1 MQGATVSSS
10 QGGVAKIVY
19 KQGICEISL
28 SCRLVP
34 PIISAAVAAV
44 TAE

>member
-1 MQGATVSSS
+1 MPSQ

-19 KQGICEISL
+19 KQGICEVGV

-34 PIISAAVAAV
+34 PIISSAVAAVAA
-44 TAE
+44 E

>member
-1 MQGATVSSS
+1 MPPQ

-19 KQGICEISL
+19 KQGICEIGV

-34 PIISAAVAAV
+34 PIISSAVAAVAA
-44 TAE
+44 E